1 MRESWKTVQNH
12 PRYEVSNLGNVRN
25 KNTGKLLHPYDD
37 GNGYLRVKLD
47 HDNCRLHILVA
58 VAFIP
63 NPDNKPVVNHK
74 KGKKHDCRAS
84 QLEWATI
91 SENTQ
96 HAWDHGLCKRKKTIK
111 RKAVRNNGTGK
122 EL

>member
-1 MRESWKTVQNH
+1 
-12 PRYEVSNLGNVRN
+12 
-25 KNTGKLLHPYDD
+25 
-37 GNGYLRVKLD
+37 
-47 HDNCRLHILVA
+47 

-63 NPDNKPVVNHK
+63 NPENKPVVNHK

-84 QLEWATI
+84 QLEWATVA
-91 SENTQ
+91 ENTQ